1 MFRNPSTFKK
11 PYNSKYSTN
20 LLQIKQEQTSV
31 LVQRPLSK
39 MDGKLNLSV
48 SYAVDRKKTY
58 IFTKT
63 KHNNLA
69 NSWWCLPYKDF
80 QKMKSGEVFCPF
92 LKRTLPSPTLNKPA
106 SAHFSNCQLSRLSAI
121 CSFFLLLLKYS
132 CGQVHKPWALAKT
145 WFKTFCRTW
154 DQECKKL
161 GFFVTKK

>member
-1 MFRNPSTFKK
+1 MMEPTLQGFK
-11 PYNSKYSTN
+11 
-20 LLQIKQEQTSV
+20 
-31 LVQRPLSK
+31 
-39 MDGKLNLSV
+39 
-48 SYAVDRKKTY
+48 
-58 IFTKT
+58 
-63 KHNNLA
+63 
-69 NSWWCLPYKDF
+69 
-80 QKMKSGEVFCPF
+80 KMKSGEVFCPF

-161 GFFVTKK
+161 GFFVTKKQFVKLVKVETRLHVLHVYLGDTLTEGSRVSTVIMNTQQLVWQ